1 MVQIINLTDRLYSYT
16 EVDQI
21 HRQTHREVAA
31 GQRPNTAIMVQ
42 YEPTFTAGRRTKP
55 EDIPNS
61 DVPVIEA
68 DRGGSVTWH
77 GPGQLVCYPI
87 IRLPEPLDVIRY
99 IRAVEQTVI
108 DLLDG
113 YGIQAVRVEGRS
125 GAWIL
130 REGEMDRKICAIGI
144 KTADGASMH
153 GLALNINP
161 DLSDFGRIIPCGL
174 ADAGVI
180 SMANLGVFPEFSE
193 VVSRL
198 ESQLTKTFSG
208 PYWLGETSADGQ

>member
-1 MVQIINLTDRLYSYT
+1 MRIINLTDHLYSYA
-16 EVDQI
+16 EVDVI

-31 GQRPNTAIMVQ
+31 GQQPNTAIMVEYQ
-42 YEPTFTAGRRTKP
+42 PTFTAGRRTKP
-55 EDIPNS
+55 EDIPNA
-61 DVPVIEA
+61 DVPVIEV

-108 DLLDG
+108 DLLAG
-113 YGIQAVRVEGRS
+113 YGIEAQRVEGRS

-130 REGEMDRKICAIGI
+130 REGQMDRKICAIGI

-180 SMANLGVFPEFSE
+180 SMADLGVEASLAE
-193 VVSRL
+193 VATRL
-198 ESQLTKTFSG
+198 DAQLTQTFND
-208 PYWLGETSADGQ
+208 PYWQCS